1 MIFKLQYV
9 LGFVCFFFLIL
20 QLREMEISV
29 VILQNVF
36 RTIKLDDF
44 RLYPTVS
51 VQASKSLVSK
61 ADFLHQG

>member
-1 MIFKLQYV
+1 MF
-9 LGFVCFFFLIL
+9 GFLFFFSPLIL

-44 RLYPTVS
+44 CLYPAVS
-51 VQASKSLVSK
+51 VQASK
-61 ADFLHQG
+61 

>member
-1 MIFKLQYV
+1 MF
-9 LGFVCFFFLIL
+9 GFFFSFFSLIL

-44 RLYPTVS
+44 RLYPAVS
-51 VQASKSLVSK
+51 VQASK
-61 ADFLHQG
+61 